1 MSTYRQIIQNGQH
14 ATFPEGASFQV
25 LTSTKEV
32 DIDFILDGRVV
43 NRAEQVGASF
53 YYREKK
59 KQGLA
64 FSSVKITANYGTVE
78 IHIDISAAESGTNIL
93 SGNVNVTGTVQTSEQ
108 TLLDGQAAFT
118 ATNTVTSKSMT
129 IYNNSPNK
137 SVLLSEF
144 VASCATAGG
153 TCLIYLTRIHAAHR
167 ATIEAYVQGAAGAAA
182 PTLVP
187 TAMQYTSEISQT
199 RWSRTNTNMAALV
212 NTAYGPVTPSSQFL
226 YGDQLSLVVAPETGI
241 ISSFKV
247 PVEIEP
253 GGALYFETANT
264 HNFFGSAR
272 FFEVE

>member
-1 MSTYRQIIQNGQH
+1 MSTYRQIIQSGQS
-14 ATFPEGASFQV
+14 ATFPEGVSFQV

-32 DIDFILDGRVV
+32 DIDFILNGRVV

-78 IHIDISAAESGTNIL
+78 IQIDISAAESGTNIL
-93 SGNVNVTGTVQTSEQ
+93 SGNVKVTGTVQTSEQ
-108 TLLDGQAAFT
+108 TLIDGQAAFT
-118 ATNTVTSKSMT
+118 ATNTVTTKSMT

-137 SVLLSEF
+137 SLLLSEF
-144 VASCATAGG
+144 VASCATPGN

-167 ATIEAYVQGAAGAAA
+167 ATIEAGVGVAA
-182 PTLVP
+182 PSLVP
-187 TAMQYTSEISQT
+187 SAMQYTSEISQT
-199 RWSRTNTNMAALV
+199 RWSRTDTNMAALV
-212 NTAYGPVTPSSQFL
+212 ATAFGPVAPSGGFL

-253 GGALYFETANT
+253 GGALYFETQSNS
-264 HNFFGSAR
+264 FFGSAR